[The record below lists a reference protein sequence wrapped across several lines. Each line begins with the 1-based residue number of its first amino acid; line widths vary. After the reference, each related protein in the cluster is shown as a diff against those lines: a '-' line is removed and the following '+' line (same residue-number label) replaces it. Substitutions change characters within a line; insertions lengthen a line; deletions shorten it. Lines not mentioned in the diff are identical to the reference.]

1 MGRTVTEKI
10 LAAHCKQGN
19 FKPGDI
25 IDVDVDLLLMNDIT
39 GPVAVE
45 VFNKMGDG
53 DVFDKNKIVVVLDH
67 FTPNKDVTSAKLSK
81 TMRDFVAEKGICHFY
96 DAGYGI
102 EHVVLPEDGLVKPGD
117 LVIGGDS
124 HTVTHGAL
132 GVFSTGMGSTD
143 VAGIMALGKT
153 WLKVPEQMKVLLV
166 GAPGKWVSGKD
177 VILYVIS
184 MIGTDGALGKSLEFD
199 GVGAKYMDMDS
210 RFTICNMAV
219 ECGAVNGIFAFDE
232 VTKKFVDALGLR
244 DYKEYKSDAD
254 AIYKKIIDVDLSE
267 LEPMVAMP
275 HLPSNA
281 RPVTEVGDIKIDQ
294 VFIGS
299 CTNGRIK
306 DLRIAAEI
314 VKGKK
319 VHPSVRGLIAPGSR
333 KVFAQALKEGL
344 IETFTDSGFTI
355 LPPGCGPCFGGH
367 LGILAKGERCVSTTN
382 RNFVGRMGDKES
394 EVYLANPAVAAASAV
409 AGRLVHPAE
418 VM

>member
-153 WLKVPEQMKVLLV
+153 WLKVPEQMKVLL
-166 GAPGKWVSGKD
+166 
-177 VILYVIS
+177 
-184 MIGTDGALGKSLEFD
+184 
-199 GVGAKYMDMDS
+199 
-210 RFTICNMAV
+210 
-219 ECGAVNGIFAFDE
+219 
-232 VTKKFVDALGLR
+232 
-244 DYKEYKSDAD
+244 
-254 AIYKKIIDVDLSE
+254 
-267 LEPMVAMP
+267 
-275 HLPSNA
+275 
-281 RPVTEVGDIKIDQ
+281 
-294 VFIGS
+294 
-299 CTNGRIK
+299 
-306 DLRIAAEI
+306 
-314 VKGKK
+314 
-319 VHPSVRGLIAPGSR
+319 
-333 KVFAQALKEGL
+333 
-344 IETFTDSGFTI
+344 
-355 LPPGCGPCFGGH
+355 
-367 LGILAKGERCVSTTN
+367 
-382 RNFVGRMGDKES
+382 
-394 EVYLANPAVAAASAV
+394 
-409 AGRLVHPAE
+409 
-418 VM
+418 